1 MTLLSGLLAIV
12 AVGMMA
18 TLALLAVLRDRD
30 LRRNA
35 PASVAPRPP
44 QATTLEAT
52 TLGARGDGGQVPP
65 PAVR

>member
-44 QATTLEAT
+44 QATTL
-52 TLGARGDGGQVPP
+52 GARGDGGQVPP